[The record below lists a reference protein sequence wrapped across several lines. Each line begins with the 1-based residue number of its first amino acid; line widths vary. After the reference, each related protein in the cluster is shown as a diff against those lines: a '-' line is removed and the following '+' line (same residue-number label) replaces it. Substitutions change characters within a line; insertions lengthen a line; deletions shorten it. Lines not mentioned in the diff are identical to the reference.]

1 MAVLTLCLPL
11 TGHHR
16 ILGLTSRLCS
26 DRKPAEAD
34 GLNGPM
40 MNQLSGLLAAVL
52 VMHGVDGLYALDLE
66 IGKGHNALT
75 FSTVRKNI
83 RLADS

>member
-1 MAVLTLCLPL
+1 
-11 TGHHR
+11 
-16 ILGLTSRLCS
+16 
-26 DRKPAEAD
+26 
-34 GLNGPM
+34 
-40 MNQLSGLLAAVL
+40 
-52 VMHGVDGLYALDLE
+52 MHGVDGLYALDLELYALDLE